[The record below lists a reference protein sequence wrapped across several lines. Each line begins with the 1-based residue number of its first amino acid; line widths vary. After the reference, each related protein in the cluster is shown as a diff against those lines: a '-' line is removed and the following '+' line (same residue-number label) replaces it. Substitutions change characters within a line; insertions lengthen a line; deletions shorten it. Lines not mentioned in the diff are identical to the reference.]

1 MTAPKRIA
9 LVGCGA
15 IGTAVLE
22 LLRDD
27 PALKVTTVVVPAD
40 ARPPRRPRRACRVP

>member
-1 MTAPKRIA
+1 MTAPTRIA

-27 PALKVTTVVVPAD
+27 
-40 ARPPRRPRRACRVP
+40 RPWR